1 MSQEETFFSP
11 REIIS
16 ELNRFIVGQDE
27 AKRAV
32 AIALRNRWRRL
43 RVEGELRKEIL
54 PKNLLMMGPTGVGK
68 TEIARRLALL
78 ARSPFIKVEATK
90 FTEVGYV
97 GRDVE
102 QIIRD
107 LMKVSL
113 NMERQNQRQKVRPQA
128 ELNVEQRLIR
138 ALQKKD
144 EQAAQN
150 QDSVRQ
156 ALRRGALDNEY
167 VTLQIAETSSSG
179 GMPLMDVPG
188 MPGAQMGMVNLGDM
202 LSKAMGGTK
211 KKERKMTVKEARK
224 VLLNEESD
232 KLIDEE
238 AIVRQAKAAVE
249 ENGIVFI
256 DEIDKICASSERRTG
271 DVSREG
277 VQRDLLPLIEGTIVN
292 TPHGAV
298 NTDHILFI
306 ASGAFHFS
314 KPSDLM
320 PELQGRLPVRVR
332 LESLTRGDFVRI
344 LTEPENN
351 LVRQYQAL
359 METEDVTLTL
369 TKDAIEAI
377 ADISTKVNAGIEDI
391 GARRLH
397 TIMEKVLEDISFS
410 AGEGKEK
417 RYEVDSTYVR
427 DHLGELADDQDLS
440 RFIL

>member
-16 ELNRFIVGQDE
+16 ELNRFIVGQEE

-32 AIALRNRWRRL
+32 AIALRNRWRRQ
-43 RVEGELRKEIL
+43 RVKGDLHKEIL

-90 FTEVGYV
+90 YTEVGYV

-107 LMKVSL
+107 LLKVAL
-113 NMERQNQRQKVRPQA
+113 NMERQNQRHRVRPQA
-128 ELNVEQRLIR
+128 ELNVERRLVQ

-144 EQAAQN
+144 QQAGRSPE
-150 QDSVRQ
+150 DVRQ
-156 ALRRGALDNEY
+156 ALRQGGLDNERIQLE
-167 VTLQIAETSSSG
+167 VTESAPA
-179 GMPLMDVPG
+179 GMPMMDVPG
-188 MPGAQMGMVNLGDM
+188 MPGAQMGMINLGDM
-202 LSKAMGGTK
+202 LSKVMGGTK
-211 KKERKMTVKEARK
+211 KRERTMTVKEARK

-232 KLIDEE
+232 KLIDED
-238 AIVRQAKAAVE
+238 AIVRQAITSVE

-256 DEIDKICASSERRTG
+256 DEIDKICASSERRSG

-277 VQRDLLPLIEGTIVN
+277 VQRDLLPLIEGTLVN
-292 TPHGAV
+292 TPQGAV
-298 NTDHILFI
+298 KTDHILFI

-332 LESLTRGDFVRI
+332 LESLGRGDFVRI

-359 METEDVTLTL
+359 MATEDVTLEM
-369 TKDAIEAI
+369 TKDAIETI
-377 ADISTKVNAGIEDI
+377 ADISTKVNAGVEDI

-397 TIMEKVLEDISFS
+397 TIMEKVLENISFA
-410 AGEGKEK
+410 AGDGKEK
-417 RYEVDSTYVR
+417 RYEVDGDYVR
-427 DHLGELADDQDLS
+427 AHLGELADDQDLS